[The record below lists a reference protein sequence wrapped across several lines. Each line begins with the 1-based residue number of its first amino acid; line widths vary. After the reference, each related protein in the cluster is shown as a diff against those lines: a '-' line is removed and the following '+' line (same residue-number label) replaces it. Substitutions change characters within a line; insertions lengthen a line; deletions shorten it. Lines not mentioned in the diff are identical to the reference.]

1 MDSFFTTPKITANR
15 IKEYL
20 SQGKRFDNRNPF
32 EFRDI
37 TIEKNISK
45 NAESSVRIKIGNTEV
60 LVGVKMDTTEPYPD
74 SPSSGN
80 LMVTAELS
88 PLSSPRFENGPPKFP
103 AIELGRVTDRGLRE
117 SKFIDFDKLCIKE
130 GEKVWN
136 IFVDIYPINDDGNLM
151 DAAAIGAVIALKNT
165 KIPKYDEKED
175 KVLYGESSDKS
186 LPLSENLPIS
196 KTIHKLGDNFLV
208 DPTREEE
215 DISEVRIT
223 ISGSNG
229 IISSM
234 QKGEGK
240 ELSVEEFEKVID
252 SVEEIDKNILKKIE
266 KYLK

>member
-1 MDSFFTTPKITANR
+1 
-15 IKEYL
+15 
-20 SQGKRFDNRNPF
+20 
-32 EFRDI
+32 
-37 TIEKNISK
+37 
-45 NAESSVRIKIGNTEV
+45 
-60 LVGVKMDTTEPYPD
+60 
-74 SPSSGN
+74 
-80 LMVTAELS
+80 
-88 PLSSPRFENGPPKFP
+88 
-103 AIELGRVTDRGLRE
+103 
-117 SKFIDFDKLCIKE
+117 
-130 GEKVWN
+130 
-136 IFVDIYPINDDGNLM
+136 
-151 DAAAIGAVIALKNT
+151 KNT

-186 LPLSENLPIS
+186 LPLSDNLPIS